1 MTISKLFKILTICC
15 CSTLMMYSTSDAAN
29 KQIIQN
35 TIVIQNTIDNRLE
48 IKCDLFQHSHI
59 IYDSEN
65 GCEYKYWV
73 PKQKTIFLNNTTM
86 IPLNSEYKSNHYVTK
101 HAPDGFPFGNE
112 QVAFSPIELQT
123 VANKMM
129 ELFDSKQKMVL
140 QNDVITDL
148 QIIVN
153 NIFGNNSKIYFIKPT
168 YDVYEPWRC
177 DLLNE
182 EEPSKRIVEYEDDN
196 GNIKKYKVRFD
207 GTFKEY
213 MKQNSFEVV
222 TYITG
227 VSALKCI
234 NKIFDIYN
242 HIVIQIGNDILY
254 CDISA
259 STVDIYHKPGMQP
272 EEITTNIDKLVSKL
286 NEIASKLQTRFNKE
300 KELVQ
305 KVFGENYEILY

>member
-35 TIVIQNTIDNRLE
+35 TMNNRLE
-48 IKCDLFQHSHI
+48 INSALFKHNHI
-59 IYDSEN
+59 IYNSDN
-65 GCEYKYWV
+65 GVEYKYWI

-123 VANKMM
+123 VANKFIM
-129 ELFDSKQKMVL
+129 LFNSKQKMGL

-148 QIIVN
+148 QRIVN
-153 NIFGNNSKIYFIKPT
+153 KIFGNNSKIYFLKSM
-168 YDVYEPWRC
+168 YDVYEPWRY

-213 MKQNSFEVV
+213 MKQNNFEKV
-222 TYITG
+222 TNITG
-227 VSALKCI
+227 VSALECI

-286 NEIASKLQTRFNKE
+286 NEIASKLQKRFNKE